1 MAAHRLTYSVVL
13 MCKTLG
19 VSKSGFYK
27 WKKEAPERGLREQ
40 ERVNNIKE
48 VHSDSRGT
56 YGSPRVEQELRKRGI
71 NYNHKSIEKLMQQN
85 GLRSKQSKKFK
96 ATTNSKHKMPVA
108 ENVLQRDFHKTTANQ
123 AWVSDIT
130 YIWTD
135 EGWLYLV
142 VFIDLWS
149 RRVIGWS
156 MSDRMQS
163 EFVRD
168 AFLMA
173 CQRRNMSVNDLL
185 VHSDRGSQFAS
196 DLFKG
201 ILAEMICKQSMS
213 RKGNCWD
220 NAVAESFFGSLKKE
234 LIHHERY
241 KTREQARTAIFDYIE
256 VFYNR
261 NRIHSTLNYLTPEEF
276 ERKMETAA

>member
-1 MAAHRLTYSVVL
+1 
-13 MCKTLG
+13 MCKVLD
-19 VSKSGFYK
+19 VSKSGYYK
-27 WKKEAPERGLREQ
+27 WLSERDSRGARQAVRLEIIKKIYMEA
-40 ERVNNIKE
+40 
-48 VHSDSRGT
+48 RGT
-56 YGSPRVEQELRKRGI
+56 YGSPRVQKELERRGFK
-71 NYNHKSIEKLMQQN
+71 YNHKSVETLMQRHQ
-85 GLRSKQSKKFK
+85 LRSKQSKKFK
-96 ATTNSKHKMPVA
+96 ATTNSKHDLPVA
-108 ENVLQRDFHKTTANQ
+108 EDLLQRRFKRTGPNQ

-149 RRVIGWS
+149 RRVVGWS

-173 CQRRNMSVNDLL
+173 CQRRKVSVTDLL
-185 VHSDRGSQFAS
+185 VHSDRGSQYAS
-196 DLFKG
+196 SIFRK
-201 ILAEMICKQSMS
+201 ILAEKICKQSMS

-220 NAVAESFFGSLKKE
+220 NAVSESFFGTLKKE
-234 LIHHERY
+234 LVHHERFR
-241 KTREQARTAIFDYIE
+241 TRKEARAAIFDYIE
-256 VFYNR
+256 IFYNR
-261 NRIHSTLNYLTPEEF
+261 IRIHSSLNYQSPEAF